1 MSPSPALKPLKPGL
15 FFGVKGDFGDAANAT
30 PATGDVV
37 NQSGAMTIPYFDMGE
52 IWLLLIEGFSSA
64 LKELGDVE
72 NWARSIEN
80 DLRRKFEAR
89 MVVHTQ
95 ELLEVASKLADQ
107 ENMRAT
113 VKGSAKGALVCGAGA
128 FIGGILGGPVGLAV
142 GGTAG
147 ACTAAYMAKA
157 AS

>member
-1 MSPSPALKPLKPGL
+1 
-15 FFGVKGDFGDAANAT
+15 
-30 PATGDVV
+30 
-37 NQSGAMTIPYFDMGE
+37 
-52 IWLLLIEGFSSA
+52 
-64 LKELGDVE
+64 
-72 NWARSIEN
+72 
-80 DLRRKFEAR
+80 

-147 ACTAAYMAKA
+147 ACTAAYMAKGKFRPVSQIIMHDMTLRQRQELA
-157 AS
+157 DHLQRAIQDIDAGDVMIAISLVMGNPNMQKAILSTVARYITNQMHLQVID